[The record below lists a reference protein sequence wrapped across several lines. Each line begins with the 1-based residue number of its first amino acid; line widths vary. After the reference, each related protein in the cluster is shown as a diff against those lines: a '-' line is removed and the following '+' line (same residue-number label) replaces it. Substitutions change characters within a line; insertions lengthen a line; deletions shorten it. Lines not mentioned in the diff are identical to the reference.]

1 MNALHVRAGPGRS
14 WLLLLLAALIFHLV
28 LIQPN
33 HPAAMTWAALFVL
46 PLELP
51 AVLLGLIALG
61 TGRVGLV
68 ARAILVAVLTLIM
81 VLKTADFV
89 MFTALNRG
97 FNPVAD
103 LPLVVS
109 LFQLISGAL
118 GTLVAVLAVIG
129 AVIVTM
135 LMVGLLWWAGSVW
148 ARVKTN
154 RVATGFVAVGAVL
167 FAGVAVAEIGDA
179 MGRWNLPV
187 HPPGAA
193 FTARVGLERVDM
205 VQATLA
211 DLRTFRAAAA
221 NDPYAEM
228 AGLLDEIDRDV
239 LVIFVESYGRTSFDT
254 PLYADLHLE
263 TLRDARTNLTQLGL
277 SMASTFIAS
286 PTQGGQSW
294 LAHATFA
301 NGLWVDD
308 QTSYGAVIAS
318 GRDTLF
324 HIARRS
330 GFQTAAVMPQI
341 TLEWPEAQFMGFDTI
356 LAADDLGYQG
366 LPFNWITMP
375 DQFTFAAM
383 DRLLFDAPGRDANL
397 FVQIALGSSHAPWLP
412 VPDLVN
418 WDALGDGTLFNPIV
432 EASEP
437 PNVVWRDHDR
447 VREQYKLAIDY
458 ALQTVFS
465 YAARHADDPPLLIVV
480 GDHQAAGFVAMD
492 ERADVPVHIIGPQHL
507 VDRISDTAVSEMD
520 FSDGLLPRSDTSVR
534 SMDQMRHHL
543 LQALSSGADRVLPQ

>member
-1 MNALHVRAGPGRS
+1 MRAG
-14 WLLLLLAALIFHLV
+14 LLLLLAALIFHLV

-51 AVLLGLIALG
+51 AVLLVLVVLGRGRLGMVMRAL
-61 TGRVGLV
+61 
-68 ARAILVAVLTLIM
+68 LVAVLTLIV

-109 LFQLISGAL
+109 FFQLISGAL
-118 GTLVAVLAVIG
+118 GTLVAVLAVVG

-135 LMVGLLWWAGSVW
+135 LVAALLWWAGSVW
-148 ARVKTN
+148 ARVKIN
-154 RVATGFVAVGAVL
+154 RFAGGLAAVGAVL

-187 HPPGAA
+187 QPPGAA

-211 DLRTFRAAAA
+211 DLRAFRAAAA
-221 NDPYAEM
+221 NDPYADID
-228 AGLLDEIDRDV
+228 GLLDEIERDV

-254 PLYADLHLE
+254 QLYADLHLE
-263 TLRDARTNLTQLGL
+263 TLRAAQTTLAQAGL

-324 HIARRS
+324 HIAQRS
-330 GFQTAAVMPQI
+330 GFHTAAVMPQI

-383 DRLLFDAPGRDANL
+383 DQLLFDAPDRDERL

-412 VPDLVN
+412 VPDLVD
-418 WDALGDGTLFNPIV
+418 WETLGDGTLFNPIV

-465 YAARHADDPPLLIVV
+465 YAARHADDAPLLIIV
-480 GDHQAAGFVAMD
+480 GDHQAAGFVALD
-492 ERADVPVHIIGPQHL
+492 ERADVPVHIIGPRHL
-507 VDRISDTAVSEMD
+507 VDRISDTVVTDMD
-520 FSDGLLPRSDTSVR
+520 FSDGLLPHSNTSVR
-534 SMDQMRHHL
+534 SMDQMRHL
-543 LQALSSGADRVLPQ
+543 LLRAFSSSANQALVQ